1 LEDIG
6 YNRMTEEDRV
16 AEYVKAIS
24 LLTIDSTQRLKQENE
39 ELRKDY
45 LAELGDLREEFNE
58 MKIYLANLD
67 KERQKK
73 LVNEFFQRSGDEL
86 QDQCWKSEA

>member
-1 LEDIG
+1 
-6 YNRMTEEDRV
+6 MTEEDRV

-58 MKIYLANLD
+58 MKMYLTSLG

-73 LVNEFFQRSGDEL
+73 LVHEFFQRSGDEL
-86 QDQCWKSEA
+86 QDQCWESEA